1 MTVIIDP
8 EVRIIGDTSQI
19 FVLHPGE
26 NKKFQQDFAA
36 FSAVFLDLP
45 GISFNAPP
53 NGRTEESQRLLR
65 MARAIRSWRN
75 SGSHDETQPS
85 RDPAT
90 YNARGQ
96 IESARFLNEVD
107 DLYVDAKA
115 GDLVIVPG
123 KGYGR
128 TLLIGEFV
136 NDFDTDYTV
145 LPGRYQGER
154 VPARRVR
161 WLRLEGSKTDF
172 SARLIRLL
180 QNRQAIIRVTE
191 PELRHEIYEY
201 TYGDYVWGETSGNL
215 IRVTAQDVDLND
227 LSKAVD
233 LTNFFAAQYLALKKG
248 ELEKFLLLDFA
259 DAIDVYYDKAYFG
272 GVAVDIHSPGFF
284 GRTLKSAAMAGYI
297 SVMLALSATNISAE
311 DASHAIVANSANSA
325 VSICDV
331 ELEADIRQTMV
342 VYANLNLWE
351 STVCPKRQKAQAT
364 VGLTSDVKVENIET
378 PSPRASAAENFAE
391 QSGH

>member
-1 MTVIIDP
+1 
-8 EVRIIGDTSQI
+8 
-19 FVLHPGE
+19 
-26 NKKFQQDFAA
+26 
-36 FSAVFLDLP
+36 
-45 GISFNAPP
+45 
-53 NGRTEESQRLLR
+53 
-65 MARAIRSWRN
+65 
-75 SGSHDETQPS
+75 
-85 RDPAT
+85 
-90 YNARGQ
+90 
-96 IESARFLNEVD
+96 
-107 DLYVDAKA
+107 
-115 GDLVIVPG
+115 
-123 KGYGR
+123 
-128 TLLIGEFV
+128 
-136 NDFDTDYTV
+136 
-145 LPGRYQGER
+145 
-154 VPARRVR
+154 
-161 WLRLEGSKTDF
+161 LEGSKTDF

-272 GVAVDIHSPGFF
+272 GVAVEIHSPGFF